1 MLLRALAN
9 FPRTRRDLPLSW
21 SSRDN
26 DSREGAPLGGSLDP
40 RRGRGLVGIA
50 KHAEPVEDTGIEP
63 QSKEPSWWG
72 DIPAFLTPG
81 PQTEFCTCD
90 GELLR

>member
-1 MLLRALAN
+1 
-9 FPRTRRDLPLSW
+9 
-21 SSRDN
+21 
-26 DSREGAPLGGSLDP
+26 
-40 RRGRGLVGIA
+40 LVGIA